1 MTRQLD
7 LISSIKKLRMLA
19 LSTISMLNTKQRIF
33 VRKLGDNF
41 TTHDESEL
49 NSGSDSVQGN
59 SVDTK
64 ALAEKFSRSDD
75 KVDQRLSM
83 LYKISSTR
91 FKKLSML
98 KPQRKSLGKQSRVPG

>member
-1 MTRQLD
+1 MSKQLD
-7 LISSIKKLRMLA
+7 VISSIKNLRILA
-19 LSTISMLNTKQRIF
+19 LSTISMLNSEQRKF
-33 VRKLGDNF
+33 VSKLGDSF

-49 NSGSDSVQGN
+49 NSGSDETQGN

-64 ALAEKFSRSDD
+64 AVAAKFSRSDD

-91 FKKLSML
+91 FFKLSIK
-98 KPQRKSLGKQSRVPG
+98 KP

>member
-49 NSGSDSVQGN
+49 DSGSDSFIGN
-59 SVDTK
+59 AVDSK
-64 ALAEKFSRSDD
+64 ALAA
-75 KVDQRLSM
+75 
-83 LYKISSTR
+83 
-91 FKKLSML
+91 
-98 KPQRKSLGKQSRVPG
+98 